1 MAEYN
6 GAHVDHS
13 LEMFRTGVGAGA
25 GAGYGPGYR
34 FDGTVDNAGAG
45 DRAPITEKE
54 VEEAHDMIREKLQTR
69 FTSFREAFKV
79 IDENRSGRVSKTEV
93 SASVRS
99 HQISVFHRNNFLT
112 YGQLPCSLHPAGVA
126 HAHDAQPDQC
136 S

>member
-34 FDGTVDNAGAG
+34 FDGTVDDAGVG

-93 SASVRS
+93 STKSPSFIRISNVRPTS
-99 HQISVFHRNNFLT
+99 LFPSTRRRCA
-112 YGQLPCSLHPAGVA
+112 CS
-126 HAHDAQPDQC
+126 
-136 S
+136 